1 MTSHTPKQA
10 GQQAGAN
17 VNSGLPASMQAI
29 AISTPGGP
37 EALAPVQLPLPTL
50 AAGEVLIRVAASGIN
65 RPDVVQRKGHYPP
78 PPGASPLPGL
88 EVAGTIVAGDPE
100 AMQAAG
106 LRVGDAVCALV
117 SGGGYAQYCA
127 APAAHCLPVP
137 KGWSLTQAAGLPET
151 CFTVWSNLFDR
162 AQLQAGQTVLIHGG
176 SSGIGITA
184 IQMAKAAGAQV
195 IVTAG
200 SAEKCAACLQLGA
213 DHAINYREQDFVEQV
228 KTLTQGKGV
237 HAVLDMVAG
246 SYVARNVEC
255 LAVDGKLLIIAVQGG
270 KDASFNAVTV
280 LMRRISIMGTTL
292 RSQPHA
298 FKAAIAR
305 NLRQTVW
312 PWLEAGKIRPVV
324 HATFAAT
331 QAAEA
336 HALME
341 SGQHIGK
348 IILTWE

>member
-1 MTSHTPKQA
+1 MTSHAPEQA
-10 GQQAGAN
+10 RQQAVGHDAG
-17 VNSGLPASMQAI
+17 GLPASMQAI

-37 EALAPVQLPLPTL
+37 EVLAPVQLPLPAP
-50 AAGEVLIRVAASGIN
+50 AAGEVLIRVAAAGIN
-65 RPDVVQRKGHYPP
+65 RPDVVQRKGHSAP

-88 EVAGTIVAGDPE
+88 EVAGTIVAGDQE

-106 LRVGDAVCALV
+106 LRVGDAVCALL
-117 SGGGYAQYCA
+117 SGGGYAQYCT

-200 SAEKCAACLQLGA
+200 SAEKCAACLQIGA

-255 LAVDGKLLIIAVQGG
+255 LATDGKLLIIAVQGG

-280 LMRRISIMGTTL
+280 LMRRISIIGNTL

-312 PWLEAGKIRPVV
+312 PWLEAGKIRPVI

>member
-1 MTSHTPKQA
+1 MTSHTPEQA
-10 GQQAGAN
+10 GQQAGADA
-17 VNSGLPASMQAI
+17 NSGLPASMQAI

-37 EALAPVQLPLPTL
+37 EVLAPVQLPLPTL

-88 EVAGTIVAGDPE
+88 EAAGTIVAGDPE

-106 LRVGDAVCALV
+106 LRVGDTVCALV

-162 AQLQAGQTVLIHGG
+162 AQLQASQTVLIHGG

-246 SYVARNVEC
+246 SYVARNVDC
-255 LAVDGKLLIIAVQGG
+255 LATDGKLLIIAVQGG

-331 QAAEA
+331 QAAKA

>member
-1 MTSHTPKQA
+1 MTNRTPAQTGHHTGHA
-10 GQQAGAN
+10 VGD
-17 VNSGLPASMQAI
+17 SLPATMQAI
-29 AISTPGGP
+29 AIHTPGGP
-37 EALAPVQLPLPTL
+37 EVLTPVQQPLPVL
-50 AAGEVLIRVAASGIN
+50 AAGEVLIRVAASGVN

-88 EVAGTIVAGDPE
+88 EVAGTIVNGDPA
-100 AMQAAG
+100 AMQTTG
-106 LRVGDAVCALV
+106 LRVGDTVCALV
-117 SGGGYAQYCA
+117 SGGGYAQYCV

-137 KGWSLTQAAGLPET
+137 EGWSLTQAAGLPET

-200 SAEKCAACLQLGA
+200 SAKKCTACLQLGA

-228 KTLTQGKGV
+228 KVLTQGKGV

-246 SYVARNVEC
+246 GYVAQNVEC
-255 LAVDGKLLIIAVQGG
+255 LAPDGKLLIIAVQGG
-270 KDASFNAVTV
+270 KDAAFNAVTV
-280 LMRRISIMGTTL
+280 LMRRLSIIGTTL

-298 FKAAIAR
+298 FKTAIAR

-312 PWLEAGKIRPVV
+312 PWIEAGKIRPVI
-324 HATFAAT
+324 HATFAAA

>member
-1 MTSHTPKQA
+1 MTSHTPEQA
-10 GQQAGAN
+10 GQQAGADA
-17 VNSGLPASMQAI
+17 NSGLPASMQAI

-37 EALAPVQLPLPTL
+37 EVLAPVQLPLPTL

-88 EVAGTIVAGDPE
+88 EVAGTIVAGDPQ

-237 HAVLDMVAG
+237 HTVLDMVAG

-255 LAVDGKLLIIAVQGG
+255 LAADGKLLIIAVQGG

-324 HATFAAT
+324 HATYAAT

>member
-1 MTSHTPKQA
+1 MTSHTPEQA
-10 GQQAGAN
+10 GQQAGADA
-17 VNSGLPASMQAI
+17 NSGLPASMQAI

-37 EALAPVQLPLPTL
+37 EVLAPVQLPLPTL
-50 AAGEVLIRVAASGIN
+50 AAGEVLIRVAAAGIN

-88 EVAGTIVAGDPE
+88 EVAGTIVAGDPQ

-246 SYVARNVEC
+246 SYVARNVDC
-255 LAVDGKLLIIAVQGG
+255 LATDGKLLIIAVQGG

-331 QAAEA
+331 QAAKA